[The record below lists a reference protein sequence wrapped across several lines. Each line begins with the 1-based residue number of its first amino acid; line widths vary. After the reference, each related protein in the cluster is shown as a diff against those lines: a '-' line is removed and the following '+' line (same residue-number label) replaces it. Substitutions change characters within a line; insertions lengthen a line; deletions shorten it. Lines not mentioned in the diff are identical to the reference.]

1 MLERTAVMLSSE
13 DPADVAEAEKYAATL
28 AALASRKGGVLS
40 DGIRQDIA
48 VRVAEGR
55 ERTDVLS
62 GYEDAVTDNFEAV
75 DVTQLRAAANDLST
89 VLLLDLDGHAGRR
102 PEPATR

>member
-1 MLERTAVMLSSE
+1 MMLSSE

-28 AALASRKGGVLS
+28 ARLAARKGGILS

-48 VRVAEGR
+48 VKVAEGR
-55 ERTDVLS
+55 DRTEVLS
-62 GYEDAVTDNFEAV
+62 DIEAAVTDNFEAV

-89 VLLLDLDGHAGRR
+89 VLLLDLEVHAGRV
-102 PEPATR
+102 PEPASQ